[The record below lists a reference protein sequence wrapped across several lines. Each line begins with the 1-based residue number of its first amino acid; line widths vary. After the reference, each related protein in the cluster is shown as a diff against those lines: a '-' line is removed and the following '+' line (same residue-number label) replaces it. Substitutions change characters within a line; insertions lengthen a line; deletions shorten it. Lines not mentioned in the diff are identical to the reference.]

1 MEKIKNNPIIKGIN
15 SFIAFIENLITN
27 SLIFSLLTKEV
38 TRKNKESFFE
48 NILYKII
55 DFLRFIFNKLRLDK
69 LFDGSIF
76 AKTEIFVGITIL
88 LCPFLP
94 TMLDLALVLG
104 TFLSF
109 ILKIMLDK
117 DFKFAYSPVN
127 MFLNIFLVIY
137 LISAIVSFDFATSIR
152 IAMLLGSFML
162 FYYVIINTIKTK
174 KQFKVMIA
182 MFTIAGIFASL
193 LAIYQ
198 FVYGGSFANSSF
210 VDKEMF
216 EDIQARVV
224 GPFDNPNVM
233 GEYLLFII
241 PLQAAY
247 FFSFDGFRKKFLS
260 LVTMG
265 ISGVALLLT
274 YSRGCYLGIILAG
287 GIFLLLVSLKFI
299 LLFLAGLIALPFV
312 MPKSIIN
319 RFTSIGN
326 TDDSSTSY
334 RISIW
339 RGAVELIRDYWY
351 RPVGQGTTAF
361 NSIYPLYALNGV
373 GAQHTHNLFLQIAV
387 ETSIFGLVGFF
398 AVLFRVIQNILSG
411 IKNAI
416 NKETKYFLIAFVS
429 GLAGFI
435 LQSLFDNTWYNNRVF
450 LVFWCFVA
458 LSSALK
464 NISINEKQ

>member
-1 MEKIKNNPIIKGIN
+1 M
-15 SFIAFIENLITN
+15 
-27 SLIFSLLTKEV
+27 
-38 TRKNKESFFE
+38 
-48 NILYKII
+48 
-55 DFLRFIFNKLRLDK
+55 
-69 LFDGSIF
+69 
-76 AKTEIFVGITIL
+76 
-88 LCPFLP
+88 
-94 TMLDLALVLG
+94 
-104 TFLSF
+104 
-109 ILKIMLDK
+109 
-117 DFKFAYSPVN
+117 
-127 MFLNIFLVIY
+127 
-137 LISAIVSFDFATSIR
+137 
-152 IAMLLGSFML
+152 
-162 FYYVIINTIKTK
+162 
-174 KQFKVMIA
+174 
-182 MFTIAGIFASL
+182 
-193 LAIYQ
+193 
-198 FVYGGSFANSSF
+198 
-210 VDKEMF
+210 
-216 EDIQARVV
+216 
-224 GPFDNPNVM
+224 
-233 GEYLLFII
+233 
-241 PLQAAY
+241 
-247 FFSFDGFRKKFLS
+247 
-260 LVTMG
+260 
-265 ISGVALLLT
+265 VALLLT

-351 RPVGQGTTAF
+351 RPVEQGTTAF